1 MMSENED
8 YTDYTSEDLRKYFI
22 YLSELRESGITNMF
36 GAGAFLED
44 AYPELNK
51 QEAQNILKAWMR
63 SFK

>member
-1 MMSENED
+1 MEEQPISKETQE
-8 YTDYTSEDLRKYFI
+8 YFDF
-22 YLSELRESGITNMF
+22 LVELRESGITNMF

-44 AYPELNK
+44 EFPELNK